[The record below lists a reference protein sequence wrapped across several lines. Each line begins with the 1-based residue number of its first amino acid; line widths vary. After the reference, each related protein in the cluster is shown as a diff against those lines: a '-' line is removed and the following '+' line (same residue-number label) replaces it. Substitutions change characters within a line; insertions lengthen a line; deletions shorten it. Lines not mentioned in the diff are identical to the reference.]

1 MLKDINCGELNKS
14 EVGKKVTLAGWV
26 HRRRDHGGLLFIDLR
41 DRSGLVQVVF
51 NPELSPQM
59 HQIAETLRNEWV
71 VQIIGEVIPRPE
83 GTENLSMKILKLTNY
98 SGWNIGILI
107 CVVIGCARI

>member
-59 HQIAETLRNEWV
+59 HQIAETLRNEW
-71 VQIIGEVIPRPE
+71 ECADC
-83 GTENLSMKILKLTNY
+83 SILHSSLTHN
-98 SGWNIGILI
+98 N
-107 CVVIGCARI
+107 CC